1 MERHPSP
8 PAPATGCTGFA
19 GNCQSRNGPR
29 KPPLFCAAL
38 QQADIDFVRTR
49 EPGGTPMAEA
59 LRDTMLQQW
68 HESVDGITE
77 LLLVFAA
84 RAQHLSHVIQP
95 ALAAGKWVVCD
106 RFTDATFAYQGYGRQ
121 LDLAKLQT
129 LESWVQAGL
138 QPDLTLYLD
147 LEPSIAEQRIAD
159 REKDRMEVERRDFF
173 DRVRQGYLA
182 RAAEHERFTTIDAS
196 QTLDLVQ
203 AQVQQ
208 VIVDFIRRV
217 QT

>member
-1 MERHPSP
+1 MSGQFITLEGSE
-8 PAPATGCTGFA
+8 GA
-19 GNCQSRNGPR
+19 GKSTNMDAVCVT
-29 KPPLFCAAL
+29 L
-38 QQADIDFVRTR
+38 QRANIDFVRTR

-84 RAQHLSHVIQP
+84 RAQHLSHVIRP

-121 LDLAKLQT
+121 LDLVKLQT
-129 LESWVQAGL
+129 LESWIQAGL

-147 LEPSIAEQRIAD
+147 LQPSIAEQRIAD

-182 RAAEHERFTTIDAS
+182 RAAEHDRFTTIDAS
-196 QTLDLVQ
+196 QGLDLVQ
-203 AQVQQ
+203 ARVQQ
-208 VIVDFIRRV
+208 VIVEFIRRV
-217 QT
+217 QS

>member
-1 MERHPSP
+1 MSGQFITLEGSE
-8 PAPATGCTGFA
+8 GA
-19 GNCQSRNGPR
+19 GKSTNVDAV
-29 KPPLFCAAL
+29 CAAL

-68 HESVDGITE
+68 HERVDGITE

-95 ALAAGKWVVCD
+95 ALAEGKWVVCD

-138 QPDLTLYLD
+138 QPDLTIYLD

>member
-1 MERHPSP
+1 MSGQFITLEGSE
-8 PAPATGCTGFA
+8 GA
-19 GNCQSRNGPR
+19 GKSTNVDAV
-29 KPPLFCAAL
+29 CAAL

-68 HESVDGITE
+68 NESVDGITE